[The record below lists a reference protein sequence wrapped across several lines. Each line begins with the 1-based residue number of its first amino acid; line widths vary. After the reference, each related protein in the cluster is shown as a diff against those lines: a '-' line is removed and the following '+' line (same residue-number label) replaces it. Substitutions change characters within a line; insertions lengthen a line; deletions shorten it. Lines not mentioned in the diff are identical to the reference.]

1 MEESSVTDLGPGD
14 GDGIMVR
21 VRETF
26 ELFVEVLEQRA
37 TERNL
42 TAAEVLPR
50 FKETELFDPV
60 VDAVEAAI
68 LDRQPEFAAEVADY
82 HQGFSERL
90 RGYYREA
97 FDGFQGFISICIES
111 MSDAHTRGS
120 GQIDLTGEVLL
131 DLHARAC
138 LVSNE
143 IYTLL
148 TSGYPYGALAAWR
161 TVHELSVIASTM
173 DKHGRDNG
181 ADLTNRWI
189 ACDAVLRLQDA
200 KIYQERHERLG
211 YEPLADDDLR
221 QMQDDVD
228 EAIKAHGSSI
238 AQPNGY
244 GWAVEICRPKPAN
257 FRTLEALAGR
267 DHLRGH
273 YRWASHRV
281 HGDSRGNEHNW
292 ITRGDQSVRLA
303 GPTNS
308 GLVDAADLTL
318 SSLWIATNCV
328 LTGLR
333 DDGETEY
340 EEVAMML
347 TLGRLRERVVQHFVD
362 AQAKIDAAEE
372 ALLAE
377 GATSTT
383 ETSSVE
389 EPPATG
395 H

>member
-1 MEESSVTDLGPGD
+1 MKESPLPDIGPGE
-14 GDGIMVR
+14 GDGIMAR

-26 ELFVEVLEQRA
+26 ELFVDVLEQRA
-37 TERNL
+37 IERNL
-42 TAAEVLPR
+42 TAAEVLAK

-60 VDAVEAAI
+60 VDVVEASI
-68 LDRQPEFAAEVADY
+68 LDRQPAFAAEIADY
-82 HQGFSERL
+82 HEGFSERL
-90 RGYYREA
+90 RAHYGEG
-97 FDGFQGFISICIES
+97 FDGFRSFISICIES
-111 MSDAHTRGS
+111 TSDAHTRGS

-148 TSGYPYGALAAWR
+148 TNGYPYGALAAWR
-161 TVHELSVIASTM
+161 TVHELSVVASIM

-189 ACDAVLRLQDA
+189 ACDAVLRLKDA
-200 KIYQERHERLG
+200 LIYQERHERLG
-211 YEPLADDDLR
+211 YEPLTDEDLR

-228 EAIKAHGSSI
+228 EAIKDHGSSI
-238 AQPNGY
+238 AQSNGY
-244 GWAVEICRPKPAN
+244 GWAVEICKPKPAN
-257 FRTLEALAGR
+257 FRTLEELAGR

-318 SSLWIATNCV
+318 SSLLIATNCV
-328 LTGLR
+328 LAGLR

-362 AQAKIDAAEE
+362 AQAKIDAAEAALFAEE
-372 ALLAE
+372 AAAKAAE
-377 GATSTT
+377 P
-383 ETSSVE
+383 E
-389 EPPATG
+389 EEFRADQ
-395 H
+395 